1 MSERQEVVERN
12 LWAAP
17 ALFAFVAWV
26 LFKAS
31 DGQSTGRAAWI
42 VYASG
47 WVLVAG
53 MLVRAV
59 VRRRNPG
66 IGAVFGVGILL
77 VMGALFA
84 ANHG

>member
-17 ALFAFVAWV
+17 ALFVFVAWV
-26 LFKAS
+26 LFKMDDS
-31 DGQSTGRAAWI
+31 PSMGRTAWI
-42 VYASG
+42 VYAAS
-47 WVLVAG
+47 WIPVVG
-53 MLVRAV
+53 MLGRTAV
-59 VRRRNPG
+59 QRRNPG

-77 VMGALFA
+77 IMGAVFW